1 MTQYPLLEN
10 INQELAKT
18 PELSN
23 HNKKILEKFFQK
35 YSESGTG
42 MFTQK
47 ITQAG
52 LMPSLSISNLNLIIF
67 DDQDKVD
74 RIRDEIPNILN

>member
-1 MTQYPLLEN
+1 
-10 INQELAKT
+10 
-18 PELSN
+18 
-23 HNKKILEKFFQK
+23 
-35 YSESGTG
+35 